1 MTEMDRRSALACLA
15 AVEVNLG
22 ELRGIPTWWKMLG
35 QGQRQEFDEFA
46 ATVRAYQHG
55 LQGPGETRMRQSFH
69 RVEKMLDEAMD
80 EDGG

>member
-55 LQGPGETRMRQSFH
+55 LQGPSWFWAKGDANASEFSPSGED
-69 RVEKMLDEAMD
+69 V
-80 EDGG
+80 G